1 MFESVLRIVTMVS
14 KTSILLIGAA
24 VLLLGVTLKSS
35 GIKTTVSQ
43 PIPIENKELTGL
55 NQILSQA
62 QNLFKNT
69 FKAPILTKGLVTG
82 GKQLPC
88 RGPNCLGIFQAK
100 GTRTAFDPFTGQ
112 RLAIGGSTQFT
123 NITGTG
129 AAQFAS
135 NQARITTGGR
145 IAADLTTFI
154 TGIKQQIGILE
165 STNNVTL

>member
-1 MFESVLRIVTMVS
+1 MFESVLRIAGMVS
-14 KTSILLIGAA
+14 KTSIFLIGAA
-24 VLLLGVTLKSS
+24 ILLLGVTLKSN

-62 QNLFKNT
+62 QSVLKNT

-100 GTRTAFDPFTGQ
+100 GTVSSFDPFTGV
-112 RLAIGGSTQFT
+112 RLALAGSSKFQQ
-123 NITGTG
+123 ITG
-129 AAQFAS
+129 ANFAF
-135 NQARITTGGR
+135 NQSRITAGNQ
-145 IAADLTTFI
+145 IKSELDNFI

-165 STNNVTL
+165 STNIVTL